1 MREDVRA
8 TRICFV
14 FLRWGGGRFWRITGC
29 VWSLKDTNKW
39 RKHACDCSL
48 VWREIKSVRNER
60 EQQGLTE
67 VCSLAEQPPPSTDWF
82 DEAAE
87 RWTQRRRAKR
97 ERPHCIL
104 SCRVQ
109 VNDFGE
115 GRVCKTVAA
124 GWSERLLYPVHRV
137 DSYMHLDE
145 GGEAAVGGW
154 TGAVFVQV
162 CLRGGIHKSCP
173 FDLVSVTH
181 HFPSRRIKID
191 PKQKTR
197 WAPVTPEA
205 MKLRKKIFYES
216 VVRRAVFN
224 WHRFR
229 PVRSKSSLL
238 SEFAFPPLTGDKD
251 TSKKYLLCFKKPFL
265 GSSKPQ
271 NQGWGEGPSASC
283 NNSWYTCG
291 LNSFLAS
298 LVGGATTQ
306 WERGLDWQM
315 KACVCTAG
323 SFIVTCSI
331 FKASLINLC
340 CIVLLTASW

>member
-124 GWSERLLYPVHRV
+124 GWSGTPPLSSTPCRFLHAFRW
-137 DSYMHLDE
+137 
-145 GGEAAVGGW
+145 GR
-154 TGAVFVQV
+154 
-162 CLRGGIHKSCP
+162 RGGCRRMNRCSVCTGVPQRWNIQILSFWSC
-173 FDLVSVTH
+173 FSHSRWKLVCATH
-181 HFPSRRIKID
+181 HFASRQIKID

-205 MKLRKKIFYES
+205 MKLRKKKYILWIS
-216 VVRRAVFN
+216 CATRR
-224 WHRFR
+224 
-229 PVRSKSSLL
+229 
-238 SEFAFPPLTGDKD
+238 
-251 TSKKYLLCFKKPFL
+251 
-265 GSSKPQ
+265 
-271 NQGWGEGPSASC
+271 
-283 NNSWYTCG
+283 
-291 LNSFLAS
+291 
-298 LVGGATTQ
+298 
-306 WERGLDWQM
+306 
-315 KACVCTAG
+315 
-323 SFIVTCSI
+323 I
-331 FKASLINLC
+331 
-340 CIVLLTASW
+340 

>member
-14 FLRWGGGRFWRITGC
+14 FLRWGGGRFWRITG
-29 VWSLKDTNKW
+29 WSLKDTNKW

-162 CLRGGIHKSCP
+162 CLRGGIYKSCP
-173 FDLVSVTH
+173 FDLVSVIQDENLFVQLITLH
-181 HFPSRRIKID
+181 HAKLKLTLNRKHD
-191 PKQKTR
+191 EHLLHLKQ
-197 WAPVTPEA
+197 W
-205 MKLRKKIFYES
+205 
-216 VVRRAVFN
+216 N
-224 WHRFR
+224 
-229 PVRSKSSLL
+229 
-238 SEFAFPPLTGDKD
+238 
-251 TSKKYLLCFKKPFL
+251 
-265 GSSKPQ
+265 
-271 NQGWGEGPSASC
+271 
-283 NNSWYTCG
+283 
-291 LNSFLAS
+291 
-298 LVGGATTQ
+298 
-306 WERGLDWQM
+306 
-315 KACVCTAG
+315 
-323 SFIVTCSI
+323 
-331 FKASLINLC
+331 
-340 CIVLLTASW
+340 